1 MRAGRAVEISV
12 SPLFSL
18 LQTENLGEPHTI
30 LAGGERY
37 VSPRFVVESERV
49 VRQELAD
56 AGLGDKRDYLEFLDV
71 VNVVQRASVEF
82 YGWVVGSGQDYGLLV
97 ASRGR
102 QAVSVLRTGETLRFE
117 RRDVDQMTDA
127 LVWSLPDVPV
137 GRGEAIS
144 VGHTE
149 FHSRARAPGSVMRR
163 ASSARPEAARRLDA
177 LLDVPRRHV
186 TKIYAAK
193 RDAAGN
199 RQRSERWLTVLDLV
213 DGRWVLSVTEARR
226 EKWIS
231 AAPGTPQLVGDRLAE
246 LARSIR

>member
-18 LQTENLGEPHTI
+18 LQMENLGEPHTI

-37 VSPRFVVESERV
+37 VSPRFVESERV

-56 AGLGDKRDYLEFLDV
+56 AGLGDKQDYLEFLDV
-71 VNVVQRASVEF
+71 VNVVQRASAEF
-82 YGWVVGSGQDYGLLV
+82 YGWVIGSGQDYGLLV

-102 QAVSVLRTGETLRFE
+102 QAVSVLRLGETLRFE
-117 RRDVDQMTDA
+117 RRDLDQMAEA
-127 LVWSLPDVPV
+127 LVWSLPEVPV

-144 VGHTE
+144 VGHAE

-163 ASSARPEAARRLDA
+163 ASSARPEAARRLDT
-177 LLDVPRRHV
+177 LLSAPRLHV

-193 RDAAGN
+193 RDAGGN

-231 AAPGTPQLVGDRLAE
+231 AAPGSPQHVGDRLAE